1 MDEIKTKLKHILVQS
16 LRLKRTPESLPD
28 TNLTAELGL
37 DSINSL
43 EFLVWVEN
51 EFDIQIE
58 DEVLSVAL
66 VDSLDT
72 LADYVCARLAAAGRA
87 EAVAGGQ
94 Q

>member
-1 MDEIKTKLKHILVQS
+1 
-16 LRLKRTPESLPD
+16 LKRTPESLPE

-72 LADYVCARLAAAGRA
+72 LAEYVGTRLTAAGRT
-87 EAVAGGQ
+87 EAVTENQ